1 MGFRS
6 RQSTSRSGCENRKTH
21 GLLAHSTRTNEVAM
35 TLSGSVETGSQESRK
50 GFTSEHKP
58 TWCPGCGDFGVL
70 TALDRALTR
79 LGRPEHDVAIV
90 SGIGCSSRFPFFMNT
105 YGFHSAHGRGLSVA
119 TGLKAARPDLTVVAT
134 GGDGDALAIGGNHF
148 LHTMRRNVDITYIL
162 MDNQIY
168 GMTKGQTAPTS
179 RTGLRSKS
187 TPYGNW
193 EAPIDPPWVALTAG
207 ATFVA
212 QATSW
217 NVKALTDTLYAG
229 LVHRG
234 MSFINVLC
242 PCVTFHKEA
251 TKDYF
256 KDLCDEIPADHEPSS
271 FDAAIRLLRGHEGRL
286 PIGLIYHSQA
296 RTYGEGVDGTLRIP
310 AGSGTRQHVK
320 SVLDQYR

>member
-1 MGFRS
+1 
-6 RQSTSRSGCENRKTH
+6 
-21 GLLAHSTRTNEVAM
+21 M
-35 TLSGSVETGSQESRK
+35 TLPNEITPNEERRKSYLSQN
-50 GFTSEHKP
+50 KP

-70 TALDRALTR
+70 TALDRALGR
-79 LGRPEHDVAIV
+79 LGRPEQDIAIV

-119 TGLKAARPDLTVVAT
+119 TGLKTARPELTVVAT

-148 LHTMRRNVDITYIL
+148 MHSMRRNVDITYIL

-179 RTGLRSKS
+179 RTGLSSKS

-193 EAPIDPPWVALTAG
+193 ESPIDPAWVALTAG

-212 QATSW
+212 QVASW

-234 MSFINVLC
+234 MSFINVMS

-256 KDLCDEIPADHEPSS
+256 KTLSDEISSDHDPSS
-271 FDAAIRLLRGHEGRL
+271 FEAAIRLLRSHDGRL
-286 PIGLIYHSQA
+286 PLGVIYQTRT
-296 RTYGEGVDGTLRIP
+296 RTYDEGVDGTLRIP
-310 AGSGTRQHVK
+310 AGTGTRRHVED
-320 SVLDQYR
+320 VLHQYR